1 MEFKILKRQPMK
13 LLALI
18 LFWGVLA
25 SASLF
30 FALQYWTD
38 MRNLA
43 YVKEYYACTGTL
55 IGKETL
61 EDGSGKD
68 KGALLPIKKEAVE
81 ILSQSD
87 SVSRL
92 DIRQTRSAY
101 CPELRNISSAFY
113 SWDAGHLVIAEGT
126 IDVIGKEIRD
136 NKYYVNIILNDPVVY
151 CAHSDMTEFR
161 NSEGSRLPL
170 DCSIPI
176 TEEFPLEKGD
186 RILAVGC
193 MSRSPANGF
202 TFPDMWCYMDVLPEY
217 AEEYAVFGEELYPKF
232 FTKLDK
238 DATPEEV
245 QTIIRDNGFEP
256 FIKDAEILDHVFTV
270 HITSNM
276 NLLFAITQDQMFYTA
291 GRGILPGDIGK
302 KVCVINQELAHK
314 YDLQVGDFISLGLAD
329 GCYETGDYL
338 SGYPTLG
345 RTLTMPYADAEKYEI
360 IGICTFTEYNPVG
373 DPFQYSYNG
382 IFIPSQKDAPLA
394 VEEARPYTMSFQVPG
409 ENYDRFLDST
419 APELEKLGYTVRLNN
434 SKWLSVQ
441 TIYKNMEERRVGMLI
456 AAVSTFLVCCTM
468 YTLLL
473 GTSYKKEF
481 ALRKLLGTDSRKARR
496 AYSVPFILATVL
508 GSAASIGS
516 VIVLYHKVMKAEIA
530 KIAPGNVPNEITVLL
545 FLLVVTLIQ
554 AALCYVLLR
563 LWSRYTERSA
573 VRKLLK

>member
-1 MEFKILKRQPMK
+1 MEIKILKRQPMK
-13 LLALI
+13 LLALF

-61 EDGSGKD
+61 EDGSGRD

-81 ILSQSD
+81 LLSQSD
-87 SVSRL
+87 AVSRL
-92 DIRQTRSAY
+92 DIRATRSAY
-101 CPELRNISSAFY
+101 SPELRNISSVFY
-113 SWDAGHLVIAEGT
+113 GWDAGHLVILEGT
-126 IDVIGKEIRD
+126 VESCIWDLHSDNVYGDMILKNPVI
-136 NKYYVNIILNDPVVY
+136 YS
-151 CAHSDMTEFR
+151 AHSEWKENIADRIIVNYTA
-161 NSEGSRLPL
+161 SP
-170 DCSIPI
+170 
-176 TEEFPLEKGD
+176 EKKVAFEQGD
-186 RILAVGC
+186 RLLVVC
-193 MSRSPANGF
+193 KMSRQYETGF
-202 TFPDMWCYMDVLPEY
+202 TL
-217 AEEYAVFGEELYPKF
+217 YAVSVLQECGTSPSYQEELSVFDQELSSKA
-232 FTKLDK
+232 FTILKS
-238 DATPEEV
+238 DATVEEV
-245 QTIIRDNGFEP
+245 QKTIRDKGFEP
-256 FIKDAEILDHVFTV
+256 FVKDAEILDHVFTV
-270 HITSNM
+270 HMVSDM
-276 NLLFAITQDQMFYTA
+276 KLLLPVTNNEMFYTA
-291 GRGILPGDIGK
+291 GRGITPEDAGK
-302 KVCVINQELAHK
+302 KVCVINNELAER
-314 YDLQVGDFISLGLAD
+314 YSLQVGDSISLGLAD

-345 RTLTMPYADAEKYEI
+345 RTLTMPYGDAQAYEI
-360 IGICTFTEYNPVG
+360 IGTYNFTDYHHIG

-382 IFIPSQKDAPLA
+382 IFIPSPKDAPLA
-394 VEEARPYTMSFQVPG
+394 TEEARPYTMSIQVPG
-409 ENYDRFLDST
+409 EDYDRFLDIVV
-419 APELEKLGYTVRLNN
+419 PQLGKLGYTVRLDN
-434 SKWLSVQ
+434 SKWLTVQ
-441 TIYKNMEERRVGMLI
+441 SSYKTMEERRSGMLI
-456 AAVSTFLVCCTM
+456 AAVSTFLICCTM

-481 ALRKLLGTDSRKARR
+481 ALRKLLGTDSKRARR

-573 VRKLLK
+573 IRKLLK